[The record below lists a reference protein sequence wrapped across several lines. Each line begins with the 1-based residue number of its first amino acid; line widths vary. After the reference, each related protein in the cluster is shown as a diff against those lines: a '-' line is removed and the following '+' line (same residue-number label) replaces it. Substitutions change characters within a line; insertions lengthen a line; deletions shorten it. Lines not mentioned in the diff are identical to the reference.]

1 MTKFTVPEMSCG
13 HCKTAIED
21 AIAAIDSRAK
31 VSVDLTAREVEVDSA
46 LAADTLISA
55 MVAAGYEAAAIS

>member
-21 AIAAIDSRAK
+21 AIAAIDSGAK
-31 VSVDLTAREVEVDSA
+31 VSVDLTAREVEIDSA
-46 LAADTLISA
+46 MAADALISA
-55 MVAAGYEAAAIS
+55 MVAAGYEATAIS